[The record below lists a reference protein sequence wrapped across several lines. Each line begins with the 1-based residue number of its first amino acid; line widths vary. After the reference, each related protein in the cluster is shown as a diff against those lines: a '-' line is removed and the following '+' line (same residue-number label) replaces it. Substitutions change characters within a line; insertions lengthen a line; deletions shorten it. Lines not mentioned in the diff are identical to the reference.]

1 LFASRLHIVE
11 NKISDYFTKSRT
23 EGNICGL
30 TSGRKLFTNGVI
42 YYSRESHYSIPKA
55 VRLLDAKGVVIH
67 SKQNGEMDYSHLAE
81 MVGKFHKYPVII
93 NANIG
98 TTMKGATDKFERI
111 VSILND
117 LNIQDYYVHCD
128 AALFTALSYFGA
140 DSANF
145 NSLSLSR
152 DRSFVSPFA
161 HSIGHNSL
169 ANLRRIVDKCAVLT
183 QKAVDVLKEINWPCW
198 INLNSNVI
206 VIERPCNLIVKKWR
220 LASEGNESTFHITAE
235 ITEDTIR
242 AFTSDL
248 VDSLTHP
255 LRWHQR

>member
-1 LFASRLHIVE
+1 VLTLFASRLQITEH
-11 NKISDYFTKSRT
+11 KISDYFTKSRS
-23 EGNICGL
+23 EGNIAGI
-30 TSGRKLFTNGVI
+30 TSGRELFANGVV
-42 YYSRESHYSIPKA
+42 YYSRESHYSIQKA

-67 SKQNGEMDYSHLAE
+67 SKQNGEMDYFHLAE

-98 TTMKGATDKFERI
+98 TTMKGATDRVERI

-140 DSANF
+140 DSPKF

-161 HSIGHNSL
+161 HNSL
-169 ANLRRIVDKCAVLT
+169 GNLRRLVDKCAVLT
-183 QKAVDVLKEINWPCW
+183 QKSVAVLKEINWPCW
-198 INLNSNVI
+198 INSNSNVI

-220 LASEGNESTFHITAE
+220 LASEGNEATFHITSE
-235 ITEDTIR
+235 ITMDNVR

-248 VDSLTHP
+248 ADSLTRP